1 MVKGHKRR
9 AIAGLTAFA
18 ASAIVAGGAVWAC
31 ADDSCSA
38 EWRLA
43 SPSFACGNQAMLN
56 PGNDT
61 RVNMLLLMRSL
72 MPPRGGEAQAT
83 PANDDRQFGRTF
95 MSWTGL
101 RDAYWPQPTDTPSAT
116 PQAEGDAPRVCADQ
130 DPAVD
135 AEIIALALQ
144 LFRELGLHDLVLHLN
159 SVGCP
164 ACRPVYRRKLLE
176 FFADKRAGLC
186 EDCQSRLDRNPLRVL
201 DCKEDGARMLSAGV
215 PLITDY
221 LCAECESHFEKV
233 QAYLSAALIITRKPP
248 LKSCT
253 RPWGRRAR
261 FAAAAATTGSAKS
274 WAARLRRASALPS
287 AWNGSCLP

>member
-95 MSWTGL
+95 MSRIRRSMRSRRRW
-101 RDAYWPQPTDTPSAT
+101 R
-116 PQAEGDAPRVCADQ
+116 R
-130 DPAVD
+130 
-135 AEIIALALQ
+135 IA
-144 LFRELGLHDLVLHLN
+144 R
-159 SVGCP
+159 S
-164 ACRPVYRRKLLE
+164 
-176 FFADKRAGLC
+176 
-186 EDCQSRLDRNPLRVL
+186 
-201 DCKEDGARMLSAGV
+201 
-215 PLITDY
+215 
-221 LCAECESHFEKV
+221 
-233 QAYLSAALIITRKPP
+233 
-248 LKSCT
+248 
-253 RPWGRRAR
+253 
-261 FAAAAATTGSAKS
+261 
-274 WAARLRRASALPS
+274 RRASATRS
-287 AWNGSCLP
+287 ARCGSR